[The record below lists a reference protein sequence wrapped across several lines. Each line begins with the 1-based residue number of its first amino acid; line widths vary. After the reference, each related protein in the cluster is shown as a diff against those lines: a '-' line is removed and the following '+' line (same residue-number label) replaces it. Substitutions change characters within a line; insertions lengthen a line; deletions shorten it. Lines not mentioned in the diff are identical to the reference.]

1 MALAEKSSLTAKQQ
15 RFVEEYL
22 IDLNATRAAIR
33 AGFNRSSARSQGSRL
48 RRVPHVAKAIQEAMD
63 CRSRRTAI
71 NQDRVLEEL
80 AAIAFADIQD
90 YLRFGPS
97 GEVYFDWSKLP
108 EGATRAVAEI
118 TQDEYSEGRGSEAR
132 EVKKTRFKL
141 HNKIPALEL
150 LGDHP
155 AVVGTAARIGRMLA
169 LGADPKVE
177 EGAEKRGT
185 SGRGRDSL
193 QKRIDS
199 LHELQWQDPPKY
211 ASPRTQRELHDLYA
225 RLHGSEAIRDVEG
238 RSRLR

>member
-1 MALAEKSSLTAKQQ
+1 MALAEKLSLTAKQQ

-141 HNKIPALEL
+141 HNKIPALEKIGQH
-150 LGDHP
+150 LGMFAKPGEKAGRDRP
-155 AVVGTAARIGRMLA
+155 SEETKESSELSDIERAQRILA
-169 LGADPKVE
+169 LLDRVRARRAGQTAHPRKSDLGSSDQSGETDDPE
-177 EGAEKRGT
+177 PSA
-185 SGRGRDSL
+185 SGL
-193 QKRIDS
+193 
-199 LHELQWQDPPKY
+199 
-211 ASPRTQRELHDLYA
+211 
-225 RLHGSEAIRDVEG
+225 
-238 RSRLR
+238 